1 MRRCATRY
9 RGRLM
14 LRELERRA
22 RAALRPPP
30 RLPLSDWIERH
41 VVLPADVSA
50 LPGPVRLYPFQRGI
64 ADAMGDPAV
73 ERVTLVK
80 AVRVGLTTLMAGG
93 LASFVANEPSPVLM
107 LLPTE
112 ADARD
117 AMVSQIEPLFDASP
131 SLAGLLAPDGDRNTL
146 LSRRFAG
153 GSLKIVAAKSP
164 RNLRRHNVRVLLID
178 EADAMLPGP
187 EGSPILL
194 AEKRTISFGNRK
206 IIIGS
211 TPLHEGTSNVLRAY
225 AASDKRVFEVPCPH
239 CGHRFELLWRH
250 IQWPEGKPSEAN
262 AVCPE
267 NGCVID
273 EADKPAMVEGGTWR
287 ATAPEIHG
295 HAGFRINALVS
306 LLPNACWPKLAAE
319 FLAAKGD
326 PETLQ
331 VFVNTILAE
340 GWKDGGDEVDDAAL
354 IARAEPF
361 GLNAI
366 PAAVLAI
373 TAGCDVQDD
382 RLEVTLAGW
391 SETETYILG
400 HVVIWG
406 SPADDTTWAE
416 LDALL
421 KSRWKHPAG
430 GSLKVDAA
438 VVDAGD
444 GDWTERVYGFCFGR
458 AVRRIMAGKG
468 AAGGRP
474 PISAS
479 KSKVRGGRIWIVG
492 VDGIKATLAARLAR
506 GTSIRFSTDL
516 EAVWFEQLT
525 AERRTTRYFKGM
537 PIRRFERIPG
547 RRAEALDCVV
557 YAIAARHALTLNWSQ
572 REEDMRGE
580 SPPPVA
586 KPKVF
591 RSKFMER

>member
-1 MRRCATRY
+1 
-9 RGRLM
+9 M
-14 LRELERRA
+14 LLELERRA

-30 RLPLSDWIERH
+30 RLPLSEWIERH

-80 AVRVGLTTLMAGG
+80 AVRVGLSTLMAGG
-93 LASFVANEPSPVLM
+93 LASFVANEPAPVLM

-211 TPLHEGTSNVLRAY
+211 TPLHEETSNVLRSY

-250 IQWPEGKPSEAN
+250 IQWPEGKPSEAH

-267 NGCVID
+267 NGCVI
-273 EADKPAMVEGGTWR
+273 EEVDKPAMVEAGRWR
-287 ATAPEIHG
+287 ATAPEVQG
-295 HAGFRINALVS
+295 HAGFRLNALVS
-306 LLPNACWPKLAAE
+306 PLPNASWSKLAAE
-319 FLAAKGD
+319 FLAAKDD

-340 GWKDGGDEVDDAAL
+340 GWKDGGEEVDEAAL
-354 IARAEPF
+354 QARAEPF
-361 GLNAI
+361 GLEAI
-366 PAAVLAI
+366 PADVLAI

-382 RLEVTLAGW
+382 RIEVTLCGW
-391 SETETYILG
+391 SHTELFVLG
-400 HVVIWG
+400 HVIVWG
-406 SPADDTTWAE
+406 SPDDDTTWLE

-430 GSLKVDAA
+430 GLLKVDAA

-444 GDWTERVYGFCFGR
+444 GDWTERVYAFCFPR

-468 AAGGRP
+468 VSGARP
-474 PISAS
+474 AIQAS
-479 KSKVRGGRIWIVG
+479 KTKVRGGRLWIVG
-492 VDGIKATLAARLAR
+492 VDGIKTTLANRLAR
-506 GTSIRFSTDL
+506 GRSIRFSETL
-516 EAVWFEQLT
+516 EPAWFEQLT
-525 AERRTTRYFKGM
+525 SERRTVRYFKGQ

-557 YAIAARHALTLNWSQ
+557 YAYAARHALTLNWTV
-572 REEDMRGE
+572 REEEVKGA
-580 SPPPVA
+580 STPPVA
-586 KPKVF
+586 RPVTVY
-591 RSKFMER
+591 RSRWMDG